1 MNVAFD
7 PWIPVVDASGR
18 RQRASLL
25 AILTEG
31 ERFTDLS
38 VRPHE
43 RVSLM
48 RLFLGVAHAA
58 LEGPKDYDEWC
69 EVPHRLPDAAA
80 RYLLEW
86 KDSFELFHPEK
97 PWLQVAGL
105 RGTEKGGDKPGKT
118 SPVSLLAFEL
128 ATGNNSTL
136 YDHGG
141 QRIFRHI
148 EPGQTALNLLTFQ
161 NFSSG
166 GGSPVAQ
173 WKNVKTSQVGNPDAP
188 CLSQSMAHCLLRG
201 KTLQETLHLNLPTYE
216 TVKLYYRIF
225 STNKKD
231 GVTLTPVPLGRPVW
245 EFFPESPDNHS
256 NRVENA
262 TKTYIGRLTPLA
274 RWIRLIP
281 GSDQMYC
288 CNGFKYETFRD
299 GFASEPT
306 AAVQV
311 VTRKDKKG
319 AETMERK
326 VVKAESTKALWREL
340 SSLVVKR
347 STEGLGGPLAMAN
360 APLDSP
366 FDFHV
371 CAITRDQA
379 SMDIAVESVFHIT
392 PAFQI
397 RTAVYHAEVVG
408 TSGAPGAEGY
418 ARRLRMAIEVY
429 RQTIDNDWNSRV
441 KRAQARDQGTL
452 RDRVAQTALLSY
464 WTTVEKNLPLLMEHI
479 EAIGSDA
486 AIPTREAWRKMLSS
500 AAREAYRIACGQGT
514 PRQMRAFAEGWQK
527 LTGSRHSHEPVTHE
541 MKEDAV

>member
-7 PWIPVVDASGR
+7 LWIPVVDASGK

-25 AILTEG
+25 AILKEG
-31 ERFTDLS
+31 ERFVDLS

-48 RLFLGVAHAA
+48 RLFLCLAHAA
-58 LEGPKDYDEWC
+58 LDGPEDYDEWC
-69 EVPHRLPDAAA
+69 EVPHRLPDAAE

-105 RGTEKGGDKPGKT
+105 RGVEKRGAESGKT
-118 SPVSLLAFEL
+118 SPVALLAFEL

-136 YDHGG
+136 NDHGG
-141 QRIFRHI
+141 QRTFRYI
-148 EPGQTALNLLTFQ
+148 EPEQTALNLLTFQ

-173 WKNVKTSQVGNPDAP
+173 WKGVKTSQVGNPDAP

-201 KTLQETLHLNLPTYE
+201 KTLQETLHLNLPTFE
-216 TVKLYYRIF
+216 TVKMHYRSY
-225 STNKKD
+225 STNKKTGD
-231 GVTLTPVPLGRPVW
+231 IHSEIPFGRPVW

-256 NRVENA
+256 DRVENA
-262 TKTYIGRLTPLA
+262 TKTYIGRLTPIA

-281 GSDQMYC
+281 GSDQMHC
-288 CNGFKYETFRD
+288 SNGFKYDTFRD

-306 AAVQV
+306 SAVQV
-311 VTRKDKKG
+311 VTKKDKKG
-319 AETMERK
+319 TEATERK
-326 VVKAESTKALWREL
+326 LVKAESTKALWREL

-347 STEGLGGPLAMAN
+347 SSEGLGGPLAMAN

-392 PAFQI
+392 PAFQNHI
-397 RTAVYHAEVVG
+397 AVYHAEVVG
-408 TSGAPGAEGY
+408 TNGVTGAEGY

-429 RQTIDNDWNSRV
+429 RQAIDNDWNPRV
-441 KRAQARDQGTL
+441 KRAQARDQSTL
-452 RDRVAQTALLSY
+452 RDRVAQAALLSY
-464 WTTVEKNLPLLMEHI
+464 WTTVEKNLQLLMEHI

-500 AAREAYRIACGQGT
+500 AAREAYRIACGQET
-514 PRQMRAFAEGWQK
+514 PRQMRAFVEGWQK
-527 LTGSRHSHEPVTHE
+527 LTGSRNTHQPVTHE
-541 MKEDAV
+541 IKEDAL